1 MKLYEIN
8 KAILECVD
16 PETGELIDF
25 DKFNELQ
32 IEREEKIEG
41 VAIWYKDLIAE
52 ANAIK
57 EEKDRLAEREKSARN
72 KAESLKKFLAYTLN
86 GEQFKTARCALS
98 FRKSEKIIV
107 EDVYK
112 LPENYLKYSEPKADL
127 TEIKKAIKNGEEIN
141 GAHIEETQN
150 IQIK

>member
-25 DKFNELQ
+25 EKFNELQ
-32 IEREEKIEG
+32 IEKDEKIEG
-41 VAIWYKDLIAE
+41 VALWYKDLIAE

-72 KAESLKKFLAYTLN
+72 RAERLKKYLAYALN

-98 FRKSEKIIV
+98 FRKSEKVII

-112 LPENYLKYSEPKADL
+112 IPGVFLKFSEPKADL

>member
-25 DKFNELQ
+25 EKFNELQ
-32 IEREEKIEG
+32 IEKGEKIEG
-41 VAIWYKDLIAE
+41 VALWYKDLIAE

-72 KAESLKKFLAYTLN
+72 KAERLKSYLSYTLN

-98 FRKSEKIIV
+98 FRKSEKVIV
-107 EDVYK
+107 EDVYR
-112 LPENYLKYSEPKADL
+112 LPESYLKYSEPKADL
-127 TEIKKAIKNGEEIN
+127 TEIKKAIKSGEKIN